1 MDNKVR
7 VRYAPSPT
15 GFLHIGNAQSALFN
29 YLFARHFNGTMV
41 LRIEDTDLARN
52 VDNGEQ
58 SQIENLHW
66 LGIDWDEGPD
76 KPNAKY
82 APYHQTER
90 NDAGIYQ
97 KYIQELLDKGLAY
110 KDYATEEEL
119 KEMRE
124 QQKANG
130 EPPHYDGRW
139 YNASEE
145 DIKAAEAKGIKPT
158 VRIHLPENHVYEWD
172 DWALGHI
179 EFNSD
184 NIGGDFVIQKSNGLP
199 TYNFAVVIDD
209 HLMEITDVIRGADH
223 ISNTPKQMAIYEA
236 LGFEHP
242 HFCHISLI
250 FNPATG
256 KKLSKR
262 DANTLQFI
270 SQYHRHGYLSE
281 AIFNFIAF
289 LGWSPVGEQEIFS
302 KDELIKA
309 YDPKRMSSS
318 PAYFDQRKLDWINAQ
333 YIKKMDVEELADRT
347 MTLVHENDSDQA
359 KRVADLNLDDAA
371 LNALLVKVIKIHQRD
386 VTKLIEVLDHAWFYA
401 TVLDQDLSYED
412 FGKLDAAETKQV
424 LLAIKDGVAAFDGQ
438 PSAADYSALIKQVG
452 KDTGV
457 KGRSLYFPLNIT
469 FTGKS
474 SAPEIN
480 EIMAVYSTT
489 TNLTL
494 LDRALAALN

>member
-130 EPPHYDGRW
+130 EPPHYDDAALDW
-139 YNASEE
+139 SEE

-158 VRIHLPENHVYEWD
+158 VRIHLPEKPRLRMGR
-172 DWALGHI
+172 LGTGPHR
-179 EFNSD
+179 
-184 NIGGDFVIQKSNGLP
+184 IQLRQ
-199 TYNFAVVIDD
+199 
-209 HLMEITDVIRGADH
+209 HRGR
-223 ISNTPKQMAIYEA
+223 
-236 LGFEHP
+236 L
-242 HFCHISLI
+242 C
-250 FNPATG
+250 
-256 KKLSKR
+256 
-262 DANTLQFI
+262 
-270 SQYHRHGYLSE
+270 
-281 AIFNFIAF
+281 
-289 LGWSPVGEQEIFS
+289 
-302 KDELIKA
+302 
-309 YDPKRMSSS
+309 DPKV
-318 PAYFDQRKLDWINAQ
+318 Q
-333 YIKKMDVEELADRT
+333 
-347 MTLVHENDSDQA
+347 
-359 KRVADLNLDDAA
+359 RVANLQLCRGD
-371 LNALLVKVIKIHQRD
+371 
-386 VTKLIEVLDHAWFYA
+386 
-401 TVLDQDLSYED
+401 
-412 FGKLDAAETKQV
+412 
-424 LLAIKDGVAAFDGQ
+424 
-438 PSAADYSALIKQVG
+438 
-452 KDTGV
+452 
-457 KGRSLYFPLNIT
+457 
-469 FTGKS
+469 
-474 SAPEIN
+474 
-480 EIMAVYSTT
+480 
-489 TNLTL
+489 
-494 LDRALAALN
+494 